1 MKRPLNIFPTF
12 IRIVFVISRIAA
24 CSFLILLI
32 GSALY
37 ANIQETLWRSAI
49 KKPQEELANYL
60 GVSAQDYP
68 DPNDFPV
75 NYFDTTLK
83 SGMDYQEV
91 HRIIKGYRV
100 VYRCGGDTEFYF
112 YFFDDPH
119 AALIIIVFYNDHAGY
134 AYLLSDYPYDRTL
147 GIDDECTRGLLGQP

>member
-12 IRIVFVISRIAA
+12 IRIVFVISIIAA

-37 ANIQETLWRSAI
+37 ANIQETLWHSAI
-49 KKPQEELANYL
+49 KKPQEELAKYL

-68 DPNDFPV
+68 DPSDFPV
-75 NYFDTTLK
+75 NYFDTILK

-91 HRIIKGYRV
+91 HKIIKGYKG
-100 VYRCGGDTEFYF
+100 VYRCGETLNSIFTF
-112 YFFDDPH
+112 LTI
-119 AALIIIVFYNDHAGY
+119 LIQR
-134 AYLLSDYPYDRTL
+134 LLL
-147 GIDDECTRGLLGQP
+147 